1 MEETAYR
8 HCFVC
13 GMDNPI
19 GLHLTYEFDNE
30 EARAKITI
38 DDVYGG
44 YPGVVHGGIVTAL
57 LDEIMAKTIEN
68 LGIWAVTAKLE
79 VHFRRPTPVN
89 TPLVLTGK
97 MVKGKTRLFR
107 TEARLTLED
116 GTPLAE
122 ATAVFAKNPEL
133 EGVTP

>member
-30 EARAKITI
+30 GARAVIVV
-38 DDVYGG
+38 DEAYGG
-44 YPGVVHGGIVTAL
+44 YPGIVHGGIVTAL
-57 LDEIMAKTIEN
+57 LDEIMAKSIEN

-79 VHFRRPTPVN
+79 VHFHRPTPVN

-97 MVKGKTRLFR
+97 IVKGKTRLFR
-107 TEARLTLED
+107 TEARLALED
-116 GTPLAE
+116 GTLLAE
-122 ATAVFAKNPEL
+122 ATAVFAKNAEL
-133 EGVTP
+133 DT